1 MPTDGPGAADGSPP
15 GDMHEEPKRAPGP
28 EEPPVARYRALM
40 GPIAVVVLFVVAM
53 FWSPFEPHP
62 LPADPSGSPGGEVS
76 WADSDWAVFQE
87 SVRSAVAEGAD
98 TLPMGDLMVH
108 IGMGL
113 VGTPYVPGTLE
124 VEGPERLVIDFG
136 GLDCVT
142 FVENVYAIATAV
154 KAGVA
159 DRLDERGVVEGE
171 YERMLRA
178 LRYRGNVI
186 DGYPS
191 RLHYFS
197 EWLLDAE
204 AKLLVKNMTEELG
217 GIVDDE
223 PIDFMSTHPHA
234 YRQLSDPDNLEV
246 IRRVE
251 ELLSARG
258 RHYIPEGR
266 IADVAPGIKPGDVI
280 AATSTVSGLDVAHT
294 GLAVHVDGELRLLHA
309 PLVGD
314 SVQVSERSL
323 AERIQAIDGQDG
335 IMVARPLEPR
345 AASSRIAGGSR

>member
-1 MPTDGPGAADGSPP
+1 MPTDGPPERSSRPETPP
-15 GDMHEEPKRAPGP
+15 RREPD
-28 EEPPVARYRALM
+28 EPAVAKYRALM
-40 GPIAVVVLFVVAM
+40 GPIAVVLLFVIAM
-53 FWSPFEPHP
+53 LWSPFEPHP

-76 WADSDWAVFQE
+76 WADSDWAVFEE
-87 SVRSAVAEGAD
+87 SVRSAVTAGAD

-108 IGMGL
+108 VGMGL
-113 VGTPYVPGTLE
+113 VGTPYEPGTLE

-159 DRLDERGVVEGE
+159 ERLDERGIVEGE

-204 AKLLVKNMTEELG
+204 AKQLVVIVTEELG
-217 GIVDDE
+217 GVVDEE
-223 PIDFMSTHPHA
+223 PIDFMSTHPDA
-234 YRQLSDPDNLEV
+234 YRQLADAENLET

-258 RHYIPEGR
+258 RRYVPEDR
-266 IADVAPGIKPGDVI
+266 IAEVADRIHSGDII
-280 AATSTVSGLDVAHT
+280 AATSTVKGLDVAHT
-294 GLAVHVDGELRLLHA
+294 GLAVRIDGELRLLHA

-314 SVQVSERSL
+314 SVEVSVRSL
-323 AERIQAIDGQDG
+323 ADRIRSIDGQDG

-345 AASSRIAGGSR
+345 AAASRIAGEVR

>member
-1 MPTDGPGAADGSPP
+1 MRTD
-15 GDMHEEPKRAPGP
+15 
-28 EEPPVARYRALM
+28 EPPFARYRALL
-40 GPIAVVVLFVVAM
+40 GPLVAVMLVVVAM

-62 LPADPSGSPGGEVS
+62 LPADPSGSPGGEVT
-76 WADSDWAVFQE
+76 WADSDWAVFQRT
-87 SVRSAVAEGAD
+87 VRSVVQVGAD

-108 IGMGL
+108 VGMEL
-113 VGTPYVPGTLE
+113 VGTPYEPGTLE
-124 VEGPERLVIDFG
+124 VEGPERLVVHFA

-142 FVENVYAIATAV
+142 FVENVYAVAAAV

-159 DRLDERGVVEGE
+159 ERLDERAAIEGE

-197 EWLLDAE
+197 EWILDGE
-204 AKLLVKNMTEELG
+204 AKQLVEDVTDDLG
-217 GIVDDE
+217 GIEDDE
-223 PIDFMSTHPHA
+223 PVDFMSTNPDA
-234 YRQLSDPDNLEV
+234 YRQLADPENLET

-258 RHYIPEGR
+258 RRYIPQER
-266 IADVAPGIKPGDVI
+266 IAEVAHGIRDGDII
-280 AATSTVSGLDVAHT
+280 AATSTVEGLDVAHT
-294 GLAVHVDGELRLLHA
+294 GLAVWVDGTLRLLHA

-323 AERIQAIDGQDG
+323 AERIQGIEGQDG
-335 IMVARPLEPR
+335 IIVARPREPGGS
-345 AASSRIAGGSR
+345 ASRGAGGSAARGAGPSASQSADGVG